1 MTECYFEIQ
10 GEKLLWFLLAANFRF
25 HWTSIACLACPVTSQ
40 LFDFISSIIIHK
52 SHEFFYT
59 VFYHY
64 CTPMQPLFGLTP
76 AAHKLEVKACLFCCT
91 TSCSSC
97 WGEAVVCNILLRKFH
112 IYFLKSII
120 ILGFGPRILSSQ
132 FISFSL
138 GFSLFFIIIIRVWS
152 VVSLDC
158 LYLIPCALVYSQ
170 TSLSVVRLCMFV
182 VSLCICWF
190 ISP

>member
-10 GEKLLWFLLAANFRF
+10 GEKLLWFLLTANFRF

-40 LFDFISSIIIHK
+40 LFDFIFRLK
-52 SHEFFYT
+52 FFYT

-97 WGEAVVCNILLRKFH
+97 WGEAVVCKVLLRKFH
-112 IYFLKSII
+112 IYFFKKYNHPWDWTQDFKFTIY
-120 ILGFGPRILSSQ
+120 ILQFRI
-132 FISFSL
+132 
-138 GFSLFFIIIIRVWS
+138 FFIF
-152 VVSLDC
+152 
-158 LYLIPCALVYSQ
+158 YNNN
-170 TSLSVVRLCMFV
+170 
-182 VSLCICWF
+182 
-190 ISP
+190 